1 MKKRRNV
8 FQTSLSYVLEQHLL
22 SLVYLK
28 LILEIE
34 EIARIN
40 RRRMSRVRRMPE
52 FSKKFNDSYSNNE
65 TEDHQA
71 IRT

>member
-8 FQTSLSYVLEQHLL
+8 FQTSLLYVLEQHLL

-52 FSKKFNDSYSNNE
+52 F
-65 TEDHQA
+65 
-71 IRT
+71 